1 MEDLVESFGVSGE
14 FEDLCK
20 DKKVES
26 EVFKKLIESGIKGE
40 NFLINDYFFYMK
52 NWWVIFR
59 DKYMMEVRR
68 IYFGIKKVFLF
79 IWIYVG

>member
-1 MEDLVESFGVSGE
+1 MFIVFSIKYLEDLVESFGVSGE

-40 NFLINDYFFYMK
+40 NFLINDYFFYMMK
-52 NWWVIFR
+52 
-59 DKYMMEVRR
+59 VRM
-68 IYFGIKKVFLF
+68 
-79 IWIYVG
+79 

>member
-40 NFLINDYFFYMK
+40 N
-52 NWWVIFR
+52 WWVIFR